1 MPCKSA
7 LGEEND
13 TKFQCDAPDAAVTI
27 KVLNPAPEAQAPA
40 STQAAVPD
48 NELDAPAAHTG
59 IAAHEEE
66 YAGSKAEAD
75 RAYAME
81 WLASQ
86 PEVLARVREVLRG
99 YDAKLYA
106 RSTSSVVPFWRNV
119 LRDLVGKAGQAAR
132 SSSEG
137 DADADE
143 DAEPADGQNEDDSF
157 FTVDLAQVIVQMAK
171 FKRHLPRLHPHY
183 AMKCNDSIPIIA
195 MISALGGG
203 FDCASKGEFRTILDG
218 GFQTPE
224 GIIYAHPC
232 KMINNIQAANR
243 RGVYLCTF
251 DNEEELEK
259 LHKHMPK
266 AQAVLRIATDDS
278 AAICEFSSKFGC
290 QMANTQA
297 LLERARQL
305 DIAIVGVS
313 FHVGS
318 GNSSPNAYYKALHDA
333 RDIFNRAEKLGFH
346 MNLLD
351 IGGGFSGS
359 DPKPGSKALGF
370 EQIAAAIR
378 PVIDELFPDPEV
390 RVIAEPG
397 RFFAESPYAIAMAI
411 HSKRKLNKRDGSVEH
426 QYYTSD
432 GKYGSY
438 NCMLYD
444 HQEPDVHVLRPDAE
458 AATRTTTIFGP
469 TCDGVDWIMKQ
480 QPFPALDI
488 GDWIFSVNFG
498 AYTVAAG
505 SKFNGFETK
514 RIEFISSLDVFAL

>member
-1 MPCKSA
+1 
-7 LGEEND
+7 
-13 TKFQCDAPDAAVTI
+13 
-27 KVLNPAPEAQAPA
+27 
-40 STQAAVPD
+40 
-48 NELDAPAAHTG
+48 
-59 IAAHEEE
+59 
-66 YAGSKAEAD
+66 
-75 RAYAME
+75 
-81 WLASQ
+81 
-86 PEVLARVREVLRG
+86 
-99 YDAKLYA
+99 
-106 RSTSSVVPFWRNV
+106 
-119 LRDLVGKAGQAAR
+119 
-132 SSSEG
+132 
-137 DADADE
+137 
-143 DAEPADGQNEDDSF
+143 
-157 FTVDLAQVIVQMAK
+157 
-171 FKRHLPRLHPHY
+171 
-183 AMKCNDSIPIIA
+183 

-203 FDCASKGEFRTILDG
+203 FDCASKGEFSTVLDN
-218 GFQTPE
+218 GFQTPS

-243 RGVYLCTF
+243 RQVFLTTF

-259 LHKHMPK
+259 LHKYMPK

-278 AAICEFSSKFGC
+278 AAVCEFSSKFGSPF
-290 QMANTQA
+290 ANTQA

-318 GNSSPNAYYKALHDA
+318 GNSSPDAYFKALRDA
-333 RDIFNRAEKLGFH
+333 RDIFDRAEKLGFD
-346 MNLLD
+346 MTLLD

-370 EQIAAAIR
+370 EQIAAHIR
-378 PVIDELFPDPEV
+378 PVIDELFPEKV

-397 RFFAESPYAIAMAI
+397 RFFAESPYAIAMSI
-411 HSKRKLNKRDGSVEH
+411 HSKRKLVKRDGTLEH

-444 HQEPDVHVLRPDAE
+444 HAEPDVHVLRPDNE
-458 AATRTTTIFGP
+458 AAIRTTTIFGP

-480 QPFPALDI
+480 RPYPALDI

-505 SKFNGFETK
+505 SKFNGFSTK